1 MTMTFGIAESVDL
14 VELALGET
22 VNFGFRET
30 PDGYL
35 VERIE
40 PAQDAQ

>member
-1 MTMTFGIAESVDL
+1 MTMTFDLAESVDMKGL
-14 VELALGET
+14 SINQT

-30 PDGYL
+30 SEGYR